1 MKLWQKTAAILG
13 VGAFPATLALF
24 SEGVPSTLKDLFS
37 KSMSPVATSHV
48 TAPLEESVQL
58 KVQELAGVDVR
69 IIAARGELMKFE
81 DQKRAMLD
89 ELEALRTKIGDL
101 IARATAS
108 EPVSAQN
115 P

>member
-24 SEGVPSTLKDLFS
+24 AEGVPPALSSLWRAPE
-37 KSMSPVATSHV
+37 PVERRMATSS
-48 TAPLEESVQL
+48 LEASIQT
-58 KVQELAGVDVR
+58 KMDELAGVDVR
-69 IIAARGELMKFE
+69 IVAARGELLKFE

-89 ELEALRTKIGDL
+89 ELEALRAKIGEL
-101 IARATAS
+101 IAKATAG
-108 EPVSAQN
+108 ESATDQK